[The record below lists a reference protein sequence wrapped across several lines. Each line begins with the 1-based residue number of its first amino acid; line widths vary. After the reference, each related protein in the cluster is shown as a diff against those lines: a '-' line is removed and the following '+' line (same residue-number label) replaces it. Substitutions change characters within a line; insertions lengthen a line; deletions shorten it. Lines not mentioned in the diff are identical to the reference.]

1 VTWWGWL
8 LWIVGFAALDA
19 VLQPWLQRVVLRR
32 GLRAGWAPVSARGT
46 TPALGDWPPRW
57 RLQRATRTDDRT
69 VLRRASD
76 SASEPGVELLSV
88 AGSGRPLPSRERLRV
103 ATGARRAVPFHS
115 SAGLVE
121 VAARDEV
128 LVWLTAQ
135 LSPAEGKAPQ

>member
-1 VTWWGWL
+1 MTWWGWL
-8 LWIVGFAALDA
+8 LWVVGFAALNA
-19 VLQPWLQRVVLRR
+19 VAQPRLQRVVLRR
-32 GLRAGWAPVSARGT
+32 GLRAGWASVSARGT

-57 RLQRATRTDDRT
+57 RLYRATRADDRT

-76 SASEPGVELLSV
+76 SASEPSVELLSV

-121 VAARDEV
+121 LAARDEV
-128 LVWLTAQ
+128 LAWLEAA
-135 LSPAEGKAPQ
+135 LAPADPQ